1 MKYQKMKWL
10 YNSLH
15 IAEKKDSESK
25 ERYKASIQ
33 DTAQWVEYIKREGN
47 LCLRIQQAYFQKT
60 RRLGINE
67 QKKPT

>member
-1 MKYQKMKWL
+1 MKWL

-47 LCLRIQQAYFQKT
+47 LCLRI
-60 RRLGINE
+60 
-67 QKKPT
+67 